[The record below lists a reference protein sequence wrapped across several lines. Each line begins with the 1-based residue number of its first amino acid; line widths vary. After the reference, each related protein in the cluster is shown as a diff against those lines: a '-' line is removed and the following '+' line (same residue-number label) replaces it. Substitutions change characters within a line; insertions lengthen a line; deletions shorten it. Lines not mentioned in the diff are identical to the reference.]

1 MPNLKKSLVKHGVKF
16 HKTLAWTGFIALLLF
31 ASSAILHPVMV
42 WTGPRAAAF
51 FPPQMKVETASLQAL
66 QKIVQTQTLGTPTVA
81 KVVPGE
87 NGPLFQVTGHSDK
100 PRDYYSLETFEKLE
114 NQDKKQAIWL
124 ARYYTGLQSATV
136 KSVSF
141 QTEFDAAY
149 PWVNRLLPVYRVE
162 FETPDQRTAYIYT
175 ELGALAGHTNT
186 WKTTLQSLFGLIHTM
201 NWLEEI
207 EVARLGI
214 MTILLVSLA
223 GMALTGFI
231 LTFTLKKRKIADKKR
246 QLHKVQAYGIW
257 LPLLSLV
264 ASGSYHLLYSSTAE
278 NTSGIVLSKP
288 FSMAPLASSLKVV
301 QLPQSVSVNELS
313 FITARNGDLLVRA
326 SLPNGQAG
334 SNVSDT
340 KRFDGMA
347 TEKKASY
354 YSVRTGEK
362 SDLTDKQFSENLVR
376 NYFDL
381 SEEAPLTSAKIHT
394 FGNGY
399 DFRNKRLPVWKIT
412 LPAQL
417 GGIAYIDPA
426 NGILVDR
433 LTASAE
439 AENFSFSV
447 FHKWDFVTPFIGRPV
462 RDLFVLLILSFTLIT
477 GITGFLI
484 LIKRKKSR
492 KRIIKEA

>member
-1 MPNLKKSLVKHGVKF
+1 MPNLKKSIVKHGVKF
-16 HKTLAWTGFIALLLF
+16 HKMLAWTGFLALLLF

-51 FPPQMKVETASLQAL
+51 FPPQMKTEAASLQAL

-87 NGPLFQVTGHSDK
+87 NGPLFQVTVNPDK

-114 NQDKKQAIWL
+114 NQDKKQAVWL
-124 ARYYTGLQSATV
+124 ARYYTGLQSAAV

-149 PWVNRLLPVYRVE
+149 PWVNRLLPVYRIE
-162 FETPDQRTAYIYT
+162 FKTPDHRTAYIYT

-201 NWLEEI
+201 NWLDDMEI
-207 EVARLGI
+207 ARLAI
-214 MTILLVSLA
+214 MAVLLVSLA
-223 GMALTGFI
+223 GMTITGF
-231 LTFTLKKRKIADKKR
+231 LLVFTLKKRKIADTKR
-246 QLHKVQAYGIW
+246 RLHKVLAYGIW
-257 LPLLSLV
+257 LPLFSLA

-278 NTSGIVLSKP
+278 STSGIVLSKP
-288 FSMAPLASSLKVV
+288 FSMAPLASSFKVV
-301 QLPQSVSVNELS
+301 QLPESISVNELS
-313 FITARNGDLLVRA
+313 FVAAKNGDLLIRA

-334 SNVSDT
+334 SNVSDN

-347 TEKKASY
+347 VEKQASY
-354 YSVRTGEK
+354 YSVSTGEK
-362 SDLTDKQFSENLVR
+362 SDLTDKQFAENLAR
-376 NYFDL
+376 RHFRL
-381 SEEAPLTSAKIHT
+381 SEAVPLTSAKVHK

-412 LPAQL
+412 LPAEL
-417 GGIAYIDPA
+417 GGVAYIDPA
-426 NGILVDR
+426 NDILVDR

-439 AENFSFSV
+439 TENFSFSV
-447 FHKWDFVTPFIGRPV
+447 FHKWDFMTPFIGRPV
-462 RDLFVLLILSFTLIT
+462 RDLFVLLILLSILTT
-477 GITGFLI
+477 GVSGFLI

-492 KRIIKEA
+492 KSIVKEA